1 MSKTTRD
8 LILATASRLFA
19 DRGYDNTSIRDI
31 AKEADANVSAI
42 NYHFKSKAGLYAE
55 VLNENVLRMRDK
67 LDEIKGQI
75 SSTEDLAIE
84 IYKYFMDESNTF
96 FNSMKLFL
104 MNTLPLDEAIMPP
117 TCLEEPMGPPGTHV
131 LMELIQKEINYSG
144 DEEKLI
150 WAARNIMHNIIIISL
165 VAQSSFIKLMKEK
178 VCNFSEEEKIESIKR
193 NVRSTLN
200 FIR

>member
-55 VLNENVLRMRDK
+55 VLNENVLRMREK
-67 LDEIKGQI
+67 LDEIKGKI
-75 SSTEDLAIE
+75 TSTEDLAIE

-131 LMELIQKEINYSG
+131 LMELIQKEIDYTG

>member
-8 LILATASRLFA
+8 IILATASRLFA

-55 VLNENVLRMRDK
+55 VLNENVLRMRER
-67 LDEIKGQI
+67 LDEIKGKLT
-75 SSTEDLAIE
+75 STEDLAIE

-131 LMELIQKEINYSG
+131 LMELIQKEIDYTG
-144 DEEKLI
+144 DQEKLI

-165 VAQSSFIKLMKEK
+165 VAQSSFIKLMKEQI
-178 VCNFSEEEKIESIKR
+178 CHFTEEEKIESIRR